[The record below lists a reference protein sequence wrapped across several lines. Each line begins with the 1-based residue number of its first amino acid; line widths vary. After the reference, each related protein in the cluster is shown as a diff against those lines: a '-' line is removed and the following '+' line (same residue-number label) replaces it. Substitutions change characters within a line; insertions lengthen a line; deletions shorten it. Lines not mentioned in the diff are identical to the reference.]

1 MRRDYHT
8 PTRQTFLKRIQRRI
22 NEDTA
27 DMLIA
32 AACGVILGILC
43 AAFI

>member
-22 NEDTA
+22 NEDTW
-27 DMLIA
+27 DIIIA
-32 AACGVILGILC
+32 AACGICLGVMF